1 MATSASVQGPVLPFA
16 QPQEKKP
23 VSESIA
29 SDHPLLEIDRELD
42 LLFDTMQ
49 DELEETGVASQEGI
63 ARFQT
68 FCDAYGEK
76 VDRIGRFIRV
86 MEARSAYCKAEAARL
101 IARGKT
107 AENKVEQTK
116 QLVLYYIQSRGGAF
130 TKMEGK
136 QFTLRC
142 QKNSQD
148 SVRISDPALIPL
160 QLKRIE
166 ACFDGTTWE
175 RILAALPP
183 DLRSIMVAG
192 VQDVVPMNDAIK
204 RAFALEGVVE
214 GATVV
219 RGHHVRIA

>member
-16 QPQEKKP
+16 QLQEKKL

-29 SDHPLLEIDRELD
+29 SDHSLLEIDRELD

-49 DELEETGVASQEGI
+49 DELEETGEASQESI

-101 IARGKT
+101 VARGKS
-107 AENKVEQTK
+107 AENKVEQSK
-116 QLVLYYIQSRGGAF
+116 LLVLYYLQSREM

-148 SVRISDPALIPL
+148 SVRISDPDLLPL
-160 QLKRIE
+160 RLKRVE
-166 ACFDGTTWE
+166 ARFDGPTWE
-175 RILAALPP
+175 SIAEALPAEFMRVLDAAIQSVSP
-183 DLRSIMVAG
+183 A
-192 VQDVVPMNDAIK
+192 NEAIK
-204 RAFALEGVVE
+204 QAIGQGQHVEGV
-214 GATVV
+214 TVV
-219 RGHHVRIA
+219 RGHHVRVV